1 MLLLLAGSW
10 LPPSMLHGL
19 DSSTPSQLQ
28 QLLFCV
34 AMLLPSPGLMVLAGL
49 FMAGS
54 RAMRFLI
61 CIRAEGS
68 KGCRGKL

>member
-1 MLLLLAGSW
+1 MAAEHAARDAAFAA
-10 LPPSMLHGL
+10 PA
-19 DSSTPSQLQ
+19 QLQ

-34 AMLLPSPGLMVLAGL
+34 VMLLPSPGLMVLAGL

-61 CIRAEGS
+61 CAGRAMDGS
-68 KGCRGKL
+68 P